1 MAVIVHH
8 GMREMLQAQRDVFYY
23 VTLMNENQPQPSL
36 PPGCEDDIV
45 RGLVRVDVGAPTAPA
60 AAAAGLA
67 LDEAAHR
74 APGSADQ
81 DPSGFGPRVR
91 LLGSGTLLAEALAA
105 AALLREDWGVEVEV
119 YSATSYSELAR
130 DAREVERHKRLH
142 PGEAPRTSHLQ
153 RLLPGTAP
161 VVAVSDWVRAWPS
174 TIAPY
179 LDAKL
184 TVLGT
189 DGFGRS
195 DTRAALRGFF
205 EVNRHHVV
213 LAALDALAA
222 RGQISREACAQ
233 ALQRYDIDD
242 GAPQPWGV

>member
-1 MAVIVHH
+1 VAAQVPNCRAYDPATAAEMAVIVHH

-36 PPGCEDDIV
+36 QPGCEDDIV
-45 RGLVRVDVGAPTAPA
+45 RGLVRVEDGGGGGEGGE
-60 AAAAGLA
+60 AAG
-67 LDEAAHR
+67 
-74 APGSADQ
+74 ADA
-81 DPSGFGPRVR
+81 PRVR

-105 AALLREDWGVEVEV
+105 ARLLREDWGVQVEV

-130 DAREVERHKRLH
+130 DAREVERHQLLH

-161 VVAVSDWVRAWPS
+161 VVAVSDWVRAWPA
-174 TIAPY
+174 TIAPH
-179 LDAKL
+179 LEPRL

-195 DTRAALRGFF
+195 DTRAELRGFF
-205 EVNRHHVV
+205 EIGRHHVV
-213 LAALDALAA
+213 LAALDALATQGRLPRA
-222 RGQISREACAQ
+222 ACAQ
-233 ALQRYDIDD
+233 AIERYGIE
-242 GAPQPWGV
+242 AEAAVPWRV

>member
-8 GMREMLQAQRDVFYY
+8 GVREMLQAQRDVFYY
-23 VTLMNENQPQPSL
+23 VTLMNENQPQPSV

-45 RGLVRVDVGAPTAPA
+45 RGLVRVEEGGAQVAQAQAAVGT
-60 AAAAGLA
+60 
-67 LDEAAHR
+67 
-74 APGSADQ
+74 
-81 DPSGFGPRVR
+81 
-91 LLGSGTLLAEALAA
+91 
-105 AALLREDWGVEVEV
+105 
-119 YSATSYSELAR
+119 
-130 DAREVERHKRLH
+130 
-142 PGEAPRTSHLQ
+142 
-153 RLLPGTAP
+153 P

-189 DGFGRS
+189 DGFDRS

-213 LAALDALAA
+213 LDARAA
-222 RGQISREACAQ
+222 RGQIAREVCAQ
-233 ALQRYDIDD
+233 ALQRYGIDAA
-242 GAPQPWGV
+242 APQPWGG

>member
-1 MAVIVHH
+1 MIVHH
-8 GMREMLQAQRDVFYY
+8 GVREMLQAQRDVFYY
-23 VTLMNENQPQPSL
+23 VTLMNENQPQPSV
-36 PPGCEDDIV
+36 PPGCDYDIV
-45 RGLVRVDVGAPTAPA
+45 RGLVRVGEGGAQVAQAQAAVG
-60 AAAAGLA
+60 
-67 LDEAAHR
+67 
-74 APGSADQ
+74 
-81 DPSGFGPRVR
+81 
-91 LLGSGTLLAEALAA
+91 
-105 AALLREDWGVEVEV
+105 
-119 YSATSYSELAR
+119 
-130 DAREVERHKRLH
+130 
-142 PGEAPRTSHLQ
+142 
-153 RLLPGTAP
+153 AP

-222 RGQISREACAQ
+222 RGQVAREVCAQ
-233 ALQRYDIDD
+233 ALQRYCIDA